1 MKRLLTLILCSLC
14 TVAAACEERD
24 SLLLVFQNL
33 ENFFDFKDDGT
44 GTSDRDF
51 TPGGSRRWTKR
62 RFYIKCNAV
71 AKTILWAGG
80 GIGREPDI
88 VAMAEIENAFVLRS
102 LLRCTPLRKFSYL
115 PVHFDSPDHR
125 GIDVA
130 LIYRKD
136 RLELLRSRPVRIDS
150 FATRD
155 ILLSVFKTYRNDTI
169 AVLVNHHP
177 SKFGG
182 EKASR
187 PGRMMVMGK
196 MLSVCDSLLHSGIEN
211 IIAAGDFNDTP
222 DGEAFTLP
230 EGRLANKGI
239 PIHIAGE
246 GTLRYE
252 GKWEL
257 IDNFL
262 VSPAIDGLSTMSVL
276 YPPFLLTEDRAHGG
290 FKPLRTYSGP
300 RWLGG
305 ISDHLPIRLTVRDAA
320 NVSE

>member
-33 ENFFDFKDDGT
+33 ENFFDFKDDGS

-51 TPGGSRRWTKR
+51 SSGGSRRWTKR
-62 RFYIKCNAV
+62 RFYTKCNAV
-71 AKTILWAGG
+71 AKTILWTGG
-80 GIGREPDI
+80 AEGRLPEV
-88 VAMAEIENAFVLRS
+88 VAMAEIENDFVLRS
-102 LLRCTPLRKFSYL
+102 LLRSTALRKFTYS
-115 PVHFDSPDHR
+115 PVHFDSPDNR

-130 LIYRKD
+130 LIYRTD
-136 RLELLRSRPVRIDS
+136 RLNLLGTRPVHIDS
-150 FATRD
+150 MATRD
-155 ILLSVFKTYRNDTI
+155 ILVSVFETGGGDTL

-187 PGRMMVMGK
+187 PGRMRVMAR
-196 MLSVCDSLLHSGIEN
+196 MLSVCDSLRDRGIKKVV
-211 IIAAGDFNDTP
+211 AAGDFNDTP
-222 DGEAFTLP
+222 DGEAFTLTK
-230 EGRLANKGI
+230 GRLVNKGL
-239 PIHIAGE
+239 PLHLSGE

-262 VSPAIDGLSTMSVL
+262 VSPAVDSISSMSVL
-276 YPPFLLTEDRAHGG
+276 YPPFLLTRDRAHGG
-290 FKPLRTYSGP
+290 LKPLRTYSGP

-305 ISDHLPIRLTVRDAA
+305 ISDHLPISLEVKMSADHP
-320 NVSE
+320 